1 MDIPN
6 LRVHAS
12 VIALAATQSKLLALV
27 YDSLAC
33 VRKLS
38 ESGARSVTP
47 SLVLRCGTLPV
58 LIIWC
63 CRLKI
68 LQTTTGTEDSAGC
81 AEIHV
86 YD

>member
-12 VIALAATQSKLLALV
+12 VIALAATQSKLLVLV

-38 ESGARSVTP
+38 ESGARKCDPKPRFALWHP
-47 SLVLRCGTLPV
+47 SGAYNLVL
-58 LIIWC
+58 
-63 CRLKI
+63 
-68 LQTTTGTEDSAGC
+68 
-81 AEIHV
+81 
-86 YD
+86 